1 MRISANLG
9 AKLRSRPTVDV
20 DVDSF
25 AVLFFF
31 IGSLR
36 VAGGSSSFS
45 VAYAAGLR
53 KILRLVRIHD
63 LRRYTL
69 KQVSIF

>member
-45 VAYAAGLR
+45 VAYAAGGLTKR
-53 KILRLVRIHD
+53 FFWVLGLVR
-63 LRRYTL
+63 
-69 KQVSIF
+69 

>member
-45 VAYAAGLR
+45 VAYAAGLDVA
-53 KILRLVRIHD
+53 LGHAPVESVD
-63 LRRYTL
+63 AA
-69 KQVSIF
+69 S